1 MPKIACRQI
10 APSVASVE
18 AKENPIQV
26 VRTTIKVNRAL
37 TKSLA
42 TLTQARRFRVATVV
56 SMGAAAFTDGGF
68 IGRRAFPEGP
78 IPARQGFLQQNGAD
92 ALAQPNKTSNQQPG
106 STTRPQHGLWR
117 CRQLDQ

>member
-1 MPKIACRQI
+1 MMAWRQT
-10 APSVASVE
+10 APSVAGFE

-42 TLTQARRFRVATVV
+42 TLTHARRFRVATGV

-68 IGRRAFPEGP
+68 IERRALPEGT
-78 IPARQGFLQQNGAD
+78 IPARVGFRQQNGAD
-92 ALAQPNKTSNQQPG
+92 APAQPNKTSNRQPG
-106 STTRPQHGLWR
+106 STTPPQHGLWR
-117 CRQLDQ
+117 CRQLDR